1 MNLKRWSYAIGIT
14 MVGIMVLSAITPL
27 LRQNVTTPQQA
38 VEPTAAPTLPPPP
51 DTSTIRFDTTYLHPS
66 GLFTVAEPTGFEASQ
81 PLTNADDVRAV
92 FSNTAAQ
99 GLIQVDIN
107 QLLTESEEPVTL
119 DSVDA
124 LYNEAWLRSSWREY
138 TTWEESSRERTENDE
153 LVIDFALSS
162 RGQTYVARQKAWT
175 DGEWIYSVRVVMPE
189 NATQALLY
197 LLDGVA
203 ATLKPQKEF
212 AGTPFN
218 WNAYF
223 DQQDAHIIRY
233 PATWTLA
240 DSAPGKPASIEGTG
254 STFLRVESEAGT
266 VIDSEEAATSWVE
279 DLRSGVNILS
289 VEPVTREGGEGYAVS
304 YAYQNVDGDT
314 ESGLVVL
321 LNGPEDKL
329 HVANLRFPGEVDL
342 NAEEI
347 DAQYSDLR
355 SVMNTFAI
363 MPDLLGAETTVAAGS

>member
-1 MNLKRWSYAIGIT
+1 M
-14 MVGIMVLSAITPL
+14 
-27 LRQNVTTPQQA
+27 
-38 VEPTAAPTLPPPP
+38 EPTPAPTLPPPP
-51 DTSTIRFDTTYLHPS
+51 DTSTISFDTTYLHPS

-92 FSNTAAQ
+92 FSNTDAQ

-107 QLLTESEEPVTL
+107 QFLTESEEPVTL
-119 DSVDA
+119 DNVDT
-124 LYNEAWLRSSWREY
+124 LFNDAWMRSSWREY

-203 ATLKPQKEF
+203 ATLEPQKEF
-212 AGTPFN
+212 AGTPFD

-233 PATWTLA
+233 PGNWTLA
-240 DSAPGKPASIEGTG
+240 DSAPGKPTSIEGTG
-254 STFLRVESEAGT
+254 STFLRVESEAGP

-279 DLRSGVNILS
+279 GLRSGVNILS
-289 VEPVTREGGEGYAVS
+289 VEPVSREGSEGYAVS

-314 ESGLVVL
+314 ESGLAVL
-321 LNGPEDKL
+321 LNGAEDKL

-347 DAQYSDLR
+347 DEQYSDLR
-355 SVMNTFAI
+355 AVMNTFAI
-363 MPDLLGAETTVAAGS
+363 MPDLLGAETTAASS